1 MAGKL
6 TPAQRQYVRKRTKI
20 HELDPSEV
28 AGELN
33 IVPFLDIVVNLIMF
47 LLMTTTTVLAISQI
61 EAQLPQLSRGVGRRA
76 QAPENALNLNIT
88 VTDQGVIVAGSGGK
102 LAPGCQNTASGR
114 VITVPKRLLPVMDPA
129 THQPVSPRRQEMGY
143 DWPALTEC
151 VARVH
156 SVPDF
161 QDETQVIVGADPMIQ
176 YENVINAMD
185 AVRGRGTEELF
196 PDVLL
201 SAGVR

>member
-1 MAGKL
+1 MAGTL
-6 TPAQRQYVRKRTKI
+6 TPAQRQYLRKRTKI

-28 AGELN
+28 SSELN

-88 VTDQGVIVAGSGGK
+88 VTEQGVIVAGSGGK

-114 VITVPKRLLPVMDPA
+114 VITVPRRVMAVIDPA
-129 THQPVSPRRQEMGY
+129 THRPAEPRRQGMSY

-161 QDETQVIVGADPMIQ
+161 QDETQVIVGADPIIQ
-176 YENVINAMD
+176 YEHVINAMD
-185 AVRGRGTEELF
+185 AVRGRGTETPF
-196 PDVLL
+196 P
-201 SAGVR
+201 